1 MATDGGQPE
10 GMRLVQVGINP
21 LLVKLVGSAVFGK
34 RVHVACRLLKALQD
48 FCRIINEQELVI
60 DMVTGE
66 HQPHRSGKTQTAVAA
81 VGGVFLIT
89 GIRLDGTGKIIHIG
103 KRMYAEDIIPD
114 AHLRRAHLYI
124 LQCGRVLLRK
134 RKILFNQSGLL
145 RCTDNLIG
153 AQPFQTDKGRVI
165 QDALELVDTL
175 QKQADRF
182 FVPDF
187 LRNYIP
193 PAEDGEIALAAA
205 AFLSRLGD
213 KQVREMI

>member
-1 MATDGGQPE
+1 MWSCPAAKENYLIGGQP
-10 GMRLVQVGINP
+10 L
-21 LLVKLVGSAVFGK
+21 
-34 RVHVACRLLKALQD
+34 
-48 FCRIINEQELVI
+48 
-60 DMVTGE
+60 
-66 HQPHRSGKTQTAVAA
+66 
-81 VGGVFLIT
+81 
-89 GIRLDGTGKIIHIG
+89 
-103 KRMYAEDIIPD
+103 
-114 AHLRRAHLYI
+114 
-124 LQCGRVLLRK
+124 
-134 RKILFNQSGLL
+134 
-145 RCTDNLIG
+145 
-153 AQPFQTDKGRVI
+153 QTDKGRVI

>member
-1 MATDGGQPE
+1 
-10 GMRLVQVGINP
+10 
-21 LLVKLVGSAVFGK
+21 
-34 RVHVACRLLKALQD
+34 
-48 FCRIINEQELVI
+48 
-60 DMVTGE
+60 
-66 HQPHRSGKTQTAVAA
+66 
-81 VGGVFLIT
+81 
-89 GIRLDGTGKIIHIG
+89 
-103 KRMYAEDIIPD
+103 MYAEDIIPD

-145 RCTDNLIG
+145 RCADYLIG
-153 AQPFQTDKGRVI
+153 GQPLQTDKGRVI